1 MRRERSVGKSTGRSA
16 RRLATILAVALTA
29 CDWGPRGPG
38 ELKGIVTSGDV
49 RVGAIVLEI
58 SGPGVQGFTDA
69 GQTRIFFAEP
79 QPEVYRVVL
88 VAADPDRIRF
98 RVAMDDVRSPS
109 LTVVTVEAVDD
120 TNATITDL
128 SGITVELAR

>member
-1 MRRERSVGKSTGRSA
+1 MRRM
-16 RRLATILAVALTA
+16 RLVAVMAVALALGA

-38 ELKGIVTSGDV
+38 ELKGVVTSATV

-69 GQTRIFFAEP
+69 GQTRTFFAEP
-79 QPEVYRVVL
+79 EPEVYRVVL

-98 RVAMDDVRSPS
+98 RVTMDDVRSPA
-109 LTVVTVEAVDD
+109 LTVVMVEAVDD
-120 TNATITDL
+120 SNAPITDL
-128 SGITVELAR
+128 SEITVELRR

>member
-1 MRRERSVGKSTGRSA
+1 MTRA
-16 RRLATILAVALTA
+16 RLVAVMAVAFALGA

-38 ELKGIVTSGDV
+38 ELRGVVTSGTV

-69 GQTRIFFAEP
+69 GQTRTFYAEP
-79 QPEVYRVVL
+79 EPEVYRVVL

-98 RVAMDDVRSPS
+98 RVAMDDVRSPA
-109 LTVVTVEAVDD
+109 LAVVIIEAVDD
-120 TNATITDL
+120 GNAPIIDL
-128 SGITVELAR
+128 SEITVELRR

>member
-1 MRRERSVGKSTGRSA
+1 MRRL
-16 RRLATILAVALTA
+16 RLVTVMAVALALGA

-38 ELKGIVTSGDV
+38 ELRGVVTSGTV

-69 GQTRIFFAEP
+69 GQTRTFFAEP
-79 QPEVYRVVL
+79 DPEVYRVVL

-98 RVAMDDVRSPS
+98 RVTMDDVRSPA
-109 LTVVTVEAVDD
+109 LTVVMVEAVDD
-120 TNATITDL
+120 SNAPITDL
-128 SGITVELAR
+128 SGITVELRR

>member
-1 MRRERSVGKSTGRSA
+1 MRGQRSVGKSAGRSWG
-16 RRLATILAVALTA
+16 RLARILAIALTA

-38 ELKGIVTSGDV
+38 ELKGIVTSGEV
-49 RVGAIVLEI
+49 RVGVIVFEI

-88 VAADPDRIRF
+88 VAANPDRIRF

-109 LTVVTVEAVDD
+109 LTVVTVE
-120 TNATITDL
+120 
-128 SGITVELAR
+128 LAR

>member
-1 MRRERSVGKSTGRSA
+1 MRRA
-16 RRLATILAVALTA
+16 RLVAVMAVALALGA

-38 ELKGIVTSGDV
+38 ELRGVVTSGAV

-69 GQTRIFFAEP
+69 GQTRTFFAEP
-79 QPEVYRVVL
+79 EPEVYRVVL

-98 RVAMDDVRSPS
+98 RVAMDDVRSPA
-109 LTVVTVEAVDD
+109 LTVVIVEAVDD
-120 TNATITDL
+120 SNAPITDL
-128 SGITVELAR
+128 SEITVDLRR

>member
-1 MRRERSVGKSTGRSA
+1 MRLVA
-16 RRLATILAVALTA
+16 VMAVALALGA

-38 ELKGIVTSGDV
+38 ELRGVVTSGTV

-69 GQTRIFFAEP
+69 GQTRTFFAEP
-79 QPEVYRVVL
+79 EPEVYRVVL

-98 RVAMDDVRSPS
+98 RVTMDDVRSPA
-109 LTVVTVEAVDD
+109 LTVVMVEAVDD
-120 TNATITDL
+120 SNAPITDL
-128 SGITVELAR
+128 SEITVELRR